1 MDYLSKVEQKYKGV
15 RMIERRQLKP
25 KVNHKTSLKV
35 KEFVKE
41 DKLYFTSYINKFS
54 W

>member
-15 RMIERRQLKP
+15 RKIERRQLKP
-25 KVNHKTSLKV
+25 KINHKTSLKV

-41 DKLYFTSYINKFS
+41 DKFYFKRFVGNL
-54 W
+54 WW